1 VKPPGPAEQ
10 SPAWDGAAP
19 AWRLALGT
27 EPPGEGPTWPADPP
41 GLLAGH
47 RVLVDGRSLV
57 GWDTGL
63 AARLWPRVRAWRAA
77 GIEVDLSA
85 LPPGL
90 QHLLDLASGPG
101 VTTPNEAPA
110 RAPDSL
116 LAFVGEVVL
125 ALGRWV
131 GGRGGPRAADVLQQ
145 LDETGPRSA
154 PIVLLACAL
163 VGLMLAYMGGAQ
175 LGRIGAQ
182 NFLADVVTV
191 GMVRELGGMMTGII
205 LAGRVGSAF
214 AAQLATM
221 KAGEE
226 IDALRVLGLDPVTH
240 LVLPRLLALALVAP
254 ALIIFGAAAG
264 VLAGWPAATLAY
276 GVSSGEYLQQSLRAV
291 DFTHL
296 SIGLF
301 KGQLYVLLVGLAGCR
316 AGLAAGRSAEAVGAA
331 TTRAVVHGLLWIVA
345 AAAGTTVVF
354 TALGF

>member
-10 SPAWDGAAP
+10 GPAWDGAAP

-41 GLLAGH
+41 GLVAGH

-101 VTTPNEAPA
+101 VTTPNEAPV
-110 RAPDSL
+110 RVPDSL
-116 LAFVGEVVL
+116 LAFVGEVAL

-163 VGLMLAYMGGAQ
+163 VSFFTVAAGFFEML
-175 LGRIGAQ
+175 
-182 NFLADVVTV
+182 LADPLPGVT
-191 GMVRELGGMMTGII
+191 
-205 LAGRVGSAF
+205 S
-214 AAQLATM
+214 
-221 KAGEE
+221 
-226 IDALRVLGLDPVTH
+226 DLGL
-240 LVLPRLLALALVAP
+240 
-254 ALIIFGAAAG
+254 GS
-264 VLAGWPAATLAY
+264 AATL
-276 GVSSGEYLQQSLRAV
+276 LW
-291 DFTHL
+291 H
-296 SIGLF
+296 GL
-301 KGQLYVLLVGLAGCR
+301 GGVLLLMVIVLMTVWRGFQRFRWRRDMGRQVQWLYLL
-316 AGLAAGRSAEAVGAA
+316 AGLALFPVMGLHGTLGAELAAEFGVHISADQ
-331 TTRAVVHGLLWIVA
+331 LL
-345 AAAGTTVVF
+345 AAGANLQE
-354 TALGF
+354 ALP